1 MPAVVRGGRKQTS
14 KTAGGR
20 TPRSRGAAPRGR
32 APARAGGKLDAV
44 GRVPFPPALLWGGG
58 GLFAAGLVAVAVVGG
73 WGQAFARSVGEGVD
87 GQLARMGFR
96 LEQVHIQGASPAGQI
111 AIRRALDLRQ
121 GQPLAGLDIEAV
133 RAGVEQV
140 GWVQEA
146 RVVRLLPDTL
156 IIAVTERRPL
166 AVWQSGGRTTV
177 IDGRGQVIEGADP
190 GRFAELPLV
199 VGQGAD
205 AAAAELIP
213 LIDAWPRLKGRL
225 EAVVRVD
232 ERRWDLRLKDGGI
245 IQLPAAEEDA
255 ALVQLELLDQR
266 ERLLELG
273 FARVDLRVPGTVA
286 VRPRGSV

>member
-1 MPAVVRGGRKQTS
+1 MPAVVRGGRRQTTKS
-14 KTAGGR
+14 AGGR
-20 TPRSRGAAPRGR
+20 SPRQGAKPRGR
-32 APARAGGKLDAV
+32 APVRPAGKLGLV
-44 GRVPFPPALLWGGG
+44 GRVPIPDAVLWGG
-58 GLFAAGLVAVAVVGG
+58 AGVCAVVLLAVGVLGG
-73 WGQAFARSVGEGVD
+73 WGESLVRGVGGGLD
-87 GQLARMGFR
+87 RQLAAMGVR
-96 LEQVHIQGASPAGQI
+96 LERVHIQGATPAGQA
-111 AIRRALDLRQ
+111 AIRRALDLRA
-121 GQPLAGLDIEAV
+121 GQPLAGLDLEAV
-133 RAGVEQV
+133 RASVEQV

-166 AVWQSGGRTTV
+166 AVWQSGGRAAV
-177 IDGRGQVIEGADP
+177 IDGRGQIIEGADP

-205 AAAAELIP
+205 AAAADLLP
-213 LIDAWPRLKGRL
+213 LIEAWPRLKNRV

-232 ERRWDLRLKDGGI
+232 ERRWDLRLKDGGL
-245 IQLPAAEEDA
+245 IQLPAVDESA

>member
-1 MPAVVRGGRKQTS
+1 MPAVVRGGRRQTTKS
-14 KTAGGR
+14 AGGR
-20 TPRSRGAAPRGR
+20 APRQGAKPRGR
-32 APARAGGKLDAV
+32 APARPAGKLDLV
-44 GRVPFPPALLWGGG
+44 GRVPIPNALLWGG
-58 GLFAAGLVAVAVVGG
+58 AGLCAVALLAVGALGG
-73 WGQAFARSVGEGVD
+73 WGEALARGVGGGLD
-87 GQLARMGFR
+87 RQLAAMGVR
-96 LEQVHIQGASPAGQI
+96 LERVHIQGATPAGQA
-111 AIRRALDLRQ
+111 AIRRALDLRA
-121 GQPLAGLDIEAV
+121 GQPLAGLDLEAV
-133 RAGVEQV
+133 RASVEQV

-166 AVWQSGGRTTV
+166 AVWQSGGRAAV

-205 AAAAELIP
+205 AAAADLLP
-213 LIDAWPRLKGRL
+213 LIEAWPRLKARV

-232 ERRWDLRLKDGGI
+232 DRRWDLRLKDGGL
-245 IQLPAAEEDA
+245 IQLPAVDESA